1 MRTYNSF
8 VARDILRILGS
19 LKYAWYYRYKE
30 ADRVEITPVNSPT
43 ECKNHI
49 ASLKRLE
56 IPCVIQCELYTY
68 VFLSSL
74 GKAST
79 ISEKGLLTPYT
90 VVGGT
95 LVPSRSNGG
104 PVEWL
109 MSKHWKKSFHPSLVP
124 LSFHTVPL
132 SFFPPLSF
140 LYCFPSH
147 ASRLPKD
154 TRPLKNSKEQK
165 WRGTDRQIY
174 RGISFAGCAWQ
185 ILDSLN
191 RLSSFSLFPSFP
203 ANVSTTF
210 IPVGD
215 G

>member
-1 MRTYNSF
+1 M
-8 VARDILRILGS
+8 
-19 LKYAWYYRYKE
+19 
-30 ADRVEITPVNSPT
+30 
-43 ECKNHI
+43 
-49 ASLKRLE
+49 
-56 IPCVIQCELYTY
+56 YTY

-90 VVGGT
+90 VVGDN

-109 MSKHWKKSFHPSLVP
+109 MSKHWKKSFHPSFVP
-124 LSFHTVPL
+124 LSSPYLF
-132 SFFPPLSF
+132 FFPSSF
-140 LYCFPSH
+140 LPLLFPV
-147 ASRLPKD
+147 SRLPKD

-165 WRGTDRQIY
+165 WRDRQIY

-203 ANVSTTF
+203 ANVSTTYVHPCGVMDSSCEKIKKSF
-210 IPVGD
+210 LIYRQPIIVLSLKGAYNKYTWNNKVAKYCSQIISLQRNHV
-215 G
+215 